1 MAKMRVNRR
10 RIATGFALVTLIAA
24 VGIGVWRRGGDEPSR
39 AAETTAE
46 TRGGGPKSAT
56 NRNASAKSDRGAAT
70 NVDTREKSPFQEKAR
85 SLRGT
90 DEDGAL
96 RVGPDGSLL
105 LGPEILRLFDY
116 YFTTEG
122 EEGDE
127 TIRARILAAIR
138 ERVDGPAALQAAALL
153 DQYLAYRKDKDG
165 LVLPKA
171 EEAEEAARLDA
182 LKKLRRKHFGEET
195 ADALFGDEERE
206 GEVAAEASRIRQD
219 EALTAEQREQKIAE
233 LEASLPKGAREA
245 RQAATLPLRARAEV
259 DAMRAEG
266 ATDEDVYTKRVET
279 LGVEAADR
287 LAELDAE
294 RAAWKARIEAF
305 RKERDALAA
314 KTEDEPAFKAA
325 EQALL
330 DRSFTPLEQRRVRA
344 TLAMSK

>member
-1 MAKMRVNRR
+1 MNRR
-10 RIATGFALVTLIAA
+10 RIATGFALVTLVAA
-24 VGIGVWRRGGDEPSR
+24 AGIGAWKRGGDEPAR

-46 TRGGGPKSAT
+46 TRGGDPKSAT
-56 NRNASAKSDRGAAT
+56 RKTSAPPVRRAEA
-70 NVDTREKSPFQEKAR
+70 NVDTREKSPFKEKAR

-122 EEGDE
+122 EESDE

-138 ERVDGPAALQAAALL
+138 ERASGPAALQAAALL

-165 LVLPKA
+165 LALPKD
-171 EEAEEAARLDA
+171 EEADPTARLEA

-195 ADALFGDEERE
+195 ADALFGDEEHE

-219 EALTAEQREQKIAE
+219 ETLTADEREQRVAE

-245 RQAATLPLRARAEV
+245 REAATLPLRARAEA

-287 LAELDAE
+287 LTELDAQ

-305 RKERDALAA
+305 RKERDTLAA
-314 KTEDEPAFKAA
+314 KTQDEAAFKAA

-344 TLAMSK
+344 TLAMSSK

>member
-1 MAKMRVNRR
+1 VNRR
-10 RIATGFALVTLIAA
+10 RIATALALVALAA
-24 VGIGVWRRGGDEPSR
+24 AGIGAWRIRGGDAPER
-39 AAETTAE
+39 RVETTSEA
-46 TRGGGPKSAT
+46 RGGGTKGGGD
-56 NRNASAKSDRGAAT
+56 RKASAPPARLAAT
-70 NVDTREKSPFQEKAR
+70 NVDTREKSPFDEKAR

-90 DEDGAL
+90 SEDGAL
-96 RVGPDGSLL
+96 RVGPDGSLV

-122 EEGDE
+122 EESDE

-138 ERVDGPAALQAAALL
+138 EQVDGPAAVQAAALL
-153 DQYLAYRKDKDG
+153 DQYLAYRKDKGG
-165 LVLPKA
+165 LELPKD
-171 EEAEEAARLDA
+171 EEADPTARLGA

-219 EALTAEQREQKIAE
+219 DTLTADERERRVAE
-233 LEASLPKGAREA
+233 LEESLPKGAREA
-245 RQAATLPLRARAEV
+245 REAATLPLRARAEA

-266 ATDEDVYTKRVET
+266 ATDEDVHAKRAET

-287 LAELDAE
+287 LAELDTQ

-305 RKERDALAA
+305 RKERDTLAA
-314 KTEDEPAFKAA
+314 KTPDEAAFKAA

-344 TLAMSK
+344 TLAMSSK